1 MKKLH
6 PTTQYKKDY
15 KRFRNNPNK
24 LKKLMAVLNM
34 LQSETQ
40 IPSDYYPHMLTG
52 NYAGYMECHIE
63 GDFLLIWFDPDTD
76 QIDLVRL
83 GSHSNYSD
91 NNPIIQFNSGNVFY
105 VHNLTASNR
114 KLWTFLSA
122 KTLFRL
128 KK

>member
-24 LKKLMAVLNM
+24 LKKLMTVLNM

-40 IPSDYYPHMLTG
+40 IPSEYYPHMLTG

-83 GSHSNYSD
+83 GSHSE
-91 NNPIIQFNSGNVFY
+91 
-105 VHNLTASNR
+105 
-114 KLWTFLSA
+114 
-122 KTLFRL
+122 LFRQ
-128 KK
+128 